1 MTKIRLSYYD
11 LDNIIEDIKEL
22 SNVLCDRCNVL
33 KRETESE
40 RSIGYSLLEDYFYNL
55 NKFLKDNQS
64 YITANLNDINDIKIK
79 SDNIF
84 NNVMLNK

>member
-64 YITANLNDINDIKIK
+64 YITTNLNDINEIKIK
-79 SDNIF
+79 PDNIF
-84 NNVMLNK
+84 NKVMLNK

>member
-22 SNVLCDRCNVL
+22 SNVLCDRCNIL

-64 YITANLNDINDIKIK
+64 YITTNLNDINGIKIK

-84 NNVMLNK
+84 NKVMLNK

>member
-64 YITANLNDINDIKIK
+64 YITTNLNDINEIKIK
-79 SDNIF
+79 PDNIF
-84 NNVMLNK
+84 NKLMLNK

>member
-1 MTKIRLSYYD
+1 MRLSYYD

-22 SNVLCDRCNVL
+22 SNALYDRCNAL

-64 YITANLNDINDIKIK
+64 YITTNLNDINGIKIK

-84 NNVMLNK
+84 NNAMLNK

>member
-64 YITANLNDINDIKIK
+64 YITTNLNDINGIKIK

-84 NNVMLNK
+84 NNAMLNK